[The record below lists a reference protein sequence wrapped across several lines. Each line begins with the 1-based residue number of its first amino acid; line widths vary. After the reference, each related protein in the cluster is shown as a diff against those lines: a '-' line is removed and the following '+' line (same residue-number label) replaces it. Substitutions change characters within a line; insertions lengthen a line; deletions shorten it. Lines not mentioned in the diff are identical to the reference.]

1 MDMDMNTLMMT
12 MVYTIM
18 HGYEDYEEYE
28 AACKDKYKEIW
39 DLHYMLSAERIPHKI
54 AFMPATAGFFI
65 TYGYEDDIICSVI
78 EHDNSYGHEE
88 NLLEIK
94 GLLTEE
100 ESETDS
106 VVGHLTAEQVF
117 QRIKDH
123 YGSVDII
130 AEIKAAITEL
140 PDAEGIDVED
150 IKNAMETLRHAATFA
165 KMRMH
170 TEIDRDR
177 KIVEDYA
184 NLMQM
189 TRRLERIIDS
199 M

>member
-1 MDMDMNTLMMT
+1 MDMNTLMMN

-28 AACKDKYKEIW
+28 AACKDKCKEIW
-39 DLHYMLSAERIPHKI
+39 NLHYMLLAERIPHKI
-54 AFMPATAGFFI
+54 GFMPATAGFFI
-65 TYGYEDDIICSVI
+65 TYGYEDDTICSVI

-94 GLLTEE
+94 GLLMEE

-106 VVGHLTAEQVF
+106 VVGYLTAEQVF

-123 YGSVDII
+123 YESADII
-130 AEIKAAITEL
+130 TKIIAAITEL
-140 PDAEGIDVED
+140 PDAEGIDIED
-150 IKNAMETLRHAATFA
+150 IKNAMETLRRAATFA
-165 KMRMH
+165 KMRLNI
-170 TEIDRDR
+170 ESDRCR
-177 KIVEDYA
+177 RIVEEYA
-184 NLMQM
+184 NFMQM
-189 TRRLERIIDS
+189 TRKLECIIDS